1 MKSANETICFDLF
14 LLIGINFLC
23 TFRSLGIL
31 SGHSR
36 RPHPGG
42 RNQREDTWRAAVW
55 SALEPAGAQ
64 NTFVTWRMHGAFC
77 LRGDA
82 DTVSLWIHFR
92 QRNRMQC
99 QSVEL
104 VEWNAWNA
112 YGMLYRM
119 LTECL
124 RNAYGMLTRLAIA
137 WCQLREV
144 PDAAASQVDKMSWVA
159 GLAEARW
166 FRAMDVS
173 GSGTVER
180 AGGTTSG
187 VQAQEHWGERA
198 WEGASFKWVQANKIQ
213 LAYLFA
219 WVFGDQYTV
228 SHIHTCCDCKQ
239 ETERAKREY
248 LYGEAANSKPCY
260 RPIGLDR
267 AQADWNT
274 DARAILFF
282 CFKSFSQKQ
291 DWHGHLHGVMCQVR
305 AHSKLQ
311 NVPTGQGGSDRTRR
325 SDAKSFRIQAK
336 QFFWEH
342 ALCSDLCGWDS

>member
-1 MKSANETICFDLF
+1 MLTE
-14 LLIGINFLC
+14 
-23 TFRSLGIL
+23 
-31 SGHSR
+31 
-36 RPHPGG
+36 
-42 RNQREDTWRAAVW
+42 
-55 SALEPAGAQ
+55 
-64 NTFVTWRMHGAFC
+64 C
-77 LRGDA
+77 LR
-82 DTVSLWIHFR
+82 
-92 QRNRMQC
+92 
-99 QSVEL
+99 
-104 VEWNAWNA
+104 NA
-112 YGMLYRM
+112 YGMLTECLRNAYGM

-274 DARAILFF
+274 DARAILFS

-291 DWHGHLHGVMCQVR
+291 DWHGHLHGVLCQVR
-305 AHSKLQ
+305 AQNFKMSQLARGAVIEPDAVTRKAFGSRRNNFSENTLCVPISADGILRESSSAVANFKCECMHIICIFIYMYRPLDPRSSYHFILEISNGDTPNHFGVPPLEPPTSLQ
-311 NVPTGQGGSDRTRR
+311 RGSPTLA
-325 SDAKSFRIQAK
+325 AKMTPRHWWTSAT
-336 QFFWEH
+336 WETSN
-342 ALCSDLCGWDS
+342 ALQCASYVAS